1 MAAAVTVDHGIRG
14 QRWGEGI
21 ARCFS
26 VEDDLDEELAVR
38 LQPIP
43 DSFKCSISLEVMED
57 PVATLDGSVY
67 DRRYIED
74 WWRRCQE
81 NHRPLTSP
89 NTGLTVARHLISLE
103 ALRKAIETYMSL
115 RPELKSDRG
124 AKRSLEEAAC
134 LLQNDLDEKQAI
146 NQSIE
151 ERAYLLQ
158 NDLEEKQAEIK
169 RLQRMLAASN
179 AECEEADSAPRP
191 ETLAEWQDV
200 PGGKAAPRT
209 PILSREAVASN
220 PARQRS
226 RSPRDNIYGLVSRTS
241 GKGSGSC
248 KTFWC

>member
-57 PVATLDGSVY
+57 PVATVDGSVY

-134 LLQNDLDEKQAI
+134 LLQNDLDEKQAR

-151 ERAYLLQ
+151 
-158 NDLEEKQAEIK
+158 DEIK

-179 AECEEADSAPRP
+179 AQCEEADSAPM
-191 ETLAEWQDV
+191 AEWQDV
-200 PGGKAAPRT
+200 PGGEAAPRS
-209 PILSREAVASN
+209 PILPREAAASN

-226 RSPRDNIYGLVSRTS
+226 RSPRLGEGNDSV
-241 GKGSGSC
+241 SC